1 MVPTALTFKTFLHF
15 GTIKRHFLCSK
26 QKELIMTRQQRRIQ
40 IIQACLD
47 QQKELADTARREM
60 DSAQQQ
66 SNDYGANVDR
76 YDSYRTKMM
85 RARDMYAKQLSNAN
99 AGIRVLQSLLA
110 APAPAKAD
118 HGAIV
123 VTDKQK
129 FFLSIGAG
137 KFLVPHRAT
146 PEMLQE
152 TFFAISAQTP
162 VYMALKGKSAGD
174 SITLNGMTQTIID
187 IL

>member
-1 MVPTALTFKTFLHF
+1 
-15 GTIKRHFLCSK
+15 
-26 QKELIMTRQQRRIQ
+26 MTRKEKRILV
-40 IIQACLD
+40 IQALISH
-47 QQKELADTARREM
+47 QQHIAGVARQEM

-99 AGIRVLQSLLA
+99 ASLRYLQEALRQPPHDHA
-110 APAPAKAD
+110 E

-123 VTDKQK
+123 ETDKQR

-137 KFLVPHRAT
+137 KFVVNDSESPT
-146 PEMLQE
+146 GMQYY
-152 TFFAISAQTP
+152 FAISAQTP
-162 VYMALKGKSAGD
+162 IYMAIKGKTVGD
-174 SITLNGMTQTIID
+174 SFIVNGMTHTIKAIY
-187 IL
+187 

>member
-1 MVPTALTFKTFLHF
+1 
-15 GTIKRHFLCSK
+15 
-26 QKELIMTRQQRRIQ
+26 MTRQQQRIQ
-40 IIQACLD
+40 IIQACLE
-47 QQKELADTARREM
+47 QQQQLAATAKQEM
-60 DSAQQQ
+60 ESAQQQ

-99 AGIRVLQSLLA
+99 AGIRVLQELINL
-110 APAPAKAD
+110 PPFEKAE

-123 VTDKQK
+123 ITDKQK

-137 KFLVPHRAT
+137 KFLVPHRSAESI
-146 PEMLQE
+146 PQQ

-162 VYMALKGKSAGD
+162 IYMALKGKQPGD
-174 SITLNGMTQTIID
+174 TLTFNGVTQTIVEI
-187 IL
+187 I